1 LTICTRFGVQ
11 RVGSLLAGAV
21 LALLSAGCGTAFLG
35 EVARPEGAKPA
46 GAAKGDKEHSADD
59 KAEASDEK
67 KGDEKKGEGGEE
79 KKPEEPAKVDV
90 RCVAA
95 RRLPF
100 AITVDGLGRTEP
112 LPECVGSL
120 TAAVEGHVHE
130 LLVKIGDAVKLG
142 QPILQL
148 DPTVAKATLAEKQ
161 ANKDSLVAARKLL
174 ESLPR
179 PEERRAAELAVEQA
193 KISVEHDELQVENLR
208 KLLATKDVSE
218 KVLHD
223 EEVLLKQA
231 KVTQQTA
238 EAQLKLMMTGPRPE
252 AVAEAQTK
260 IVMAEQAIASSQETL
275 ALHTLRAP
283 IAGVVESLNCH
294 PGQTLTIGTPVGEV
308 IDIRRL
314 FVTIYFPARIT
325 RLLQPGMVAK
335 VDLSDG
341 THPAAESSAKE
352 SDKDSTEKE
361 PAAKENERAAKEKE
375 SAGKEK
381 DSPAKEKEPAA
392 KEKESSVKQKEPEKE
407 KESSEKDKDI
417 VSGKVAFIG
426 NSADPQTGNYAVR
439 ILMDNEGGRLRLGQ
453 VVKATIVLRTEEPQ
467 LAVPEAA
474 IFDQGEGPLLAV
486 VRDGKIRLLH
496 PELGASEGGNV
507 AVTKTDLKEGEQVVV
522 EGAYGVE
529 DNKVEATIL
538 AEPKSAESKEG
549 KPGEAKEGKAEGAK
563 DAKPDES
570 KEAKPEAKEAK
581 PADEKEKA
589 KGDEHK

>member
-1 LTICTRFGVQ
+1 
-11 RVGSLLAGAV
+11 LAGAA
-21 LALLSAGCGTAFLG
+21 LALLAAGCGTAFWG
-35 EVARPEGAKPA
+35 QVARPEGAKPA
-46 GAAKGDKEHSADD
+46 GAAKGEKEESAHDKDKTAKKEDA

-90 RCVAA
+90 HCVTA

-120 TAAVEGHVHE
+120 TAAVEGHMHE

-275 ALHTLRAP
+275 ALHSLRAP

-352 SDKDSTEKE
+352 SDKDAKDKE
-361 PAAKENERAAKEKE
+361 PAAK
-375 SAGKEK
+375 G
-381 DSPAKEKEPAA
+381 KEPAA
-392 KEKESSVKQKEPEKE
+392 KEKESSVNQKEPEKE

-486 VRDGKIRLLH
+486 VREGKIRLLH
-496 PELGASEGGNV
+496 PELGASDGGNI
-507 AVTKTDLKEGEQVVV
+507 AVTKTDLKEGEPVVV

-549 KPGEAKEGKAEGAK
+549 EAKEGKTEEAK
-563 DAKPDES
+563 DAKPGES

-589 KGDEHK
+589 KGDERK

>member
-1 LTICTRFGVQ
+1 MTITTRFQVKL
-11 RVGSLLAGAV
+11 VGLVCIPLTLLAC
-21 LALLSAGCGTAFLG
+21 GCGTAIWG
-35 EVARPEGAKPA
+35 GVDSKESPK
-46 GAAKGDKEHSADD
+46 AAKGERDD
-59 KAEASDEK
+59 ASKAEKKDDEK
-67 KGDEKKGEGGEE
+67 KGEEKKAEGGEE

-120 TAAVEGHVHE
+120 TAAVEGQVHE
-130 LLVKIGDAVKLG
+130 LLVKLGDTVKAG
-142 QPILQL
+142 QRILQL
-148 DPTVAKATLAEKQ
+148 DPTVAKATLAEKE

-179 PEERRAAELAVEQA
+179 PEERRAAELAIEQA

-231 KVTQQTA
+231 KVTLQTA
-238 EAQLKLMMTGPRPE
+238 EAQLKLLMTGPRPE

-260 IVMAEQAIASSQETL
+260 IVMAEQAVASSQESL

-335 VDLSDG
+335 VDLSDRS
-341 THPAAESSAKE
+341 HPDADTPAKE
-352 SDKDSTEKE
+352 SDKD
-361 PAAKENERAAKEKE
+361 AK
-375 SAGKEK
+375 
-381 DSPAKEKEPAA
+381 DKEPAA
-392 KEKESSVKQKEPEKE
+392 KEKEPASKAKD
-407 KESSEKDKDI
+407 SSEKDKDV

-486 VRDGKIRLLH
+486 VREGKIRLLH
-496 PELGASEGGNV
+496 PELGASDGGNV
-507 AVTKTDLKEGEQVVV
+507 AVNRTDLKEGEPVVV

-538 AEPKSAESKEG
+538 TEPKLPESKEG
-549 KPGEAKEGKAEGAK
+549 KPG
-563 DAKPDES
+563 DA
-570 KEAKPEAKEAK
+570 KEAKPEANK

-589 KGDEHK
+589 KGDERK

>member
-1 LTICTRFGVQ
+1 MRRTVTISTRFAILL
-11 RVGSLLAGAV
+11 VGIPLACFAP
-21 LALLSAGCGTAFLG
+21 GCGTAFWSSVSQPG
-35 EVARPEGAKPA
+35 EAAKPA
-46 GAAKGDKEHSADD
+46 GVTRADATAKGGKEESDHD
-59 KAEASDEK
+59 KAKSTSKEDAKDEPARDKKDDDK
-67 KGDEKKGEGGEE
+67 KGDDPKADNKKDEPQEE
-79 KKPEEPAKVDV
+79 KIPGHVNV
-90 RCVAA
+90 RCVTA

-100 AITVDGLGRTEP
+100 AITVEGLGRTEP

-120 TAAVEGHVHE
+120 TAAVEGHVHD
-130 LLVKIGDAVKLG
+130 LLVRIGDTVKAH

-148 DPTVAKATLAEKQ
+148 DPTVAKATLAEKE

-231 KVTQQTA
+231 KVTLQTA
-238 EAQLKLMMTGPRPE
+238 EAQLKLLMTGPRPE

-260 IVMAEQAIASSQETL
+260 IVMAEQAVASSQESL

-341 THPAAESSAKE
+341 SHPAAETSAKE
-352 SDKDSTEKE
+352 SDKD
-361 PAAKENERAAKEKE
+361 
-375 SAGKEK
+375 
-381 DSPAKEKEPAA
+381 AKEKEP
-392 KEKESSVKQKEPEKE
+392 EKESSK
-407 KESSEKDKDI
+407 KDNDV